1 MNRVLIDTNVLVH
14 LLFKTLDDD
23 TDALVRD
30 YSTQV
35 YISST
40 SVKEFIHLVQTGRI
54 KTKTKKLEKKSVFE
68 LLEKDFHIEV
78 LYTTKQHLEE
88 FEKLPSV
95 PNHNDP
101 NDRLIISQ
109 ALSNRLELVSSDLQ
123 FVHYRKYGL
132 EFIKAKHTANKNE
145 KMKR

>member
-1 MNRVLIDTNVLVH
+1 MSRLLIDTNVLVH
-14 LLFKTLDDD
+14 LLFKTLDSYTED
-23 TDALVRD
+23 LIRD
-30 YSTQV
+30 YSNQV
-35 YISST
+35 YVSSV
-40 SVKEFIHLVQTGRI
+40 SVKEIINLIQSGKVKSKNIQQKSI
-54 KTKTKKLEKKSVFE
+54 LEIIDE
-68 LLEKDFHIEV
+68 LYFEV
-78 LYTTKQHLEE
+78 LYVNKYHLQEM
-88 FEKLPSV
+88 EKLPSV

-132 EFIKAKHTANKNE
+132 EFIKAKHTAKKKE